1 MEPWSIRLRHLY
13 GSLNDFSYSNF
24 LEPCEPRRNWLSNMY
39 LTNLFL
45 YDRNNL
51 YRYDAQ
57 ISFKRIL
64 YKEIKWWGP
73 PPAGALPECRI
84 HVGNNL
90 LGILPAKNWAWHA
103 CRNITIHLWCRTLTG
118 EFEKVLASQW
128 GAPVSI
134 AMQCASSY
142 PVLLF
147 RMSGLHC
154 LSKSFLT
161 RSCSRLP
168 LTLTAF
174 SQSDSIRCLLHGGS
188 EPTNSL

>member
-13 GSLNDFSYSNF
+13 GSLMILAIQTSLSLVNQGGIGSQTCTSLIYFFMTEIISMDMMLRFQENF
-24 LEPCEPRRNWLSNMY
+24 V
-39 LTNLFL
+39 
-45 YDRNNL
+45 
-51 YRYDAQ
+51 Q
-57 ISFKRIL
+57 
-64 YKEIKWWGP
+64 EIKWWGP
-73 PPAGALPECRI
+73 PPAGALPDCRI
-84 HVGNNL
+84 HAGNNL
-90 LGILPAKNWAWHA
+90 LGILPAKDWAWHA
-103 CRNITIHLWCRTLTG
+103 CRNITIHLWYRTLTG

-134 AMQCASSY
+134 AVWCASSY
-142 PVLLF
+142 SILLF

-161 RSCSRLP
+161 RSCSHLP
-168 LTLTAF
+168 LTFTAF